1 MYESQNMIRCLDTGK
16 MISVDEVPMAPTF
29 REMQQEARATI
40 VAHHSRSPSTDQSYT
55 ASASE
60 WSNSSSVSVA
70 GPEMM
75 EVPSTPLILHIQST
89 DTHPLISFVQ
99 ELEHASSNV
108 VVVDTFNE
116 LSDKVSCHAHSSG
129 ITLLSLLRLVDC
141 AGTEVHVSDRN

>member
-1 MYESQNMIRCLDTGK
+1 
-16 MISVDEVPMAPTF
+16 MATTF
-29 REMQQEARATI
+29 REMQQETRATI
-40 VAHHSRSPSTDQSYT
+40 AHHSRSPSTDQSYT

-89 DTHPLISFVQ
+89 DTLLISLFVQ

-116 LSDKVSCHAHSSG
+116 LSDKVSCHAHLSG
-129 ITLLSLLRLVDC
+129 SALLRLVDC
-141 AGTEVHVSDRN
+141 AGTEVHVSGRN